1 MKEYNRRR
9 ENFRCTVPYMRS
21 TMDPFQT
28 LPAPILEMILE
39 LVDDLPSLHN
49 LHDASPAVASL
60 LHEDG
65 VAPVIVEAIISRT
78 VPWHT
83 RHLIRRIALIRWNN
97 TDNVNAPPVPSSW
110 DAFVGAYM
118 WKEDYN
124 SCCHECERERDRDPL
139 PKSIPPSI
147 TCRILSLASKV
158 RLLAHRCIHEMI
170 DRCMTLEPSRLQDPG
185 FQYRGDSG
193 GFYPPGTIVSEYQP
207 ARILPPRERFKPVDV
222 GPPSWV
228 EEQRVCRAIWRLIMF
243 FELRDA
249 VVGTKTK
256 KAWWCWPEKD
266 VHRLRTL
273 QYDDFWKPSVST
285 CIHQMHELK
294 TVAECLFSLTSTAA
308 TASTERYPSF
318 LSTSTTTT
326 PTEKSS
332 RICSRCPPTFEPKPA
347 MERKWGQ
354 SEYDL
359 NWSGSPGFHFVVH
372 LGGIP
377 QSHLRYVELRVF
389 RRFGFAIWDWR
400 RMEALGFLKAPSG
413 NREEEGESHPNAPV
427 SESDAYFRW
436 RSILTEAELE
446 EVKRRRKHYWPSYD
460 TIVPIPDLFG

>member
-1 MKEYNRRR
+1 
-9 ENFRCTVPYMRS
+9 
-21 TMDPFQT
+21 MDPFRT
-28 LPAPILEMILE
+28 LPAPVLEMILE
-39 LVDDLPSLHN
+39 LVDDLPALHN

-65 VAPVIVEAIISRT
+65 VAPVIVEAIISRSI
-78 VPWHT
+78 PWHT
-83 RHLIRRIALIRWNN
+83 RHLIRRTALIRWNADD
-97 TDNVNAPPVPSSW
+97 DNGGPPVPSSW

-118 WKEDYN
+118 WTEDDD
-124 SCCHECERERDRDPL
+124 SCRHEGDRHPL
-139 PKSIPPSI
+139 PKAIPPSI
-147 TCRILSLASKV
+147 ICRILSLASKV
-158 RLLAHRCIHEMI
+158 RRLAHRCIHEMI
-170 DRCMTLEPSRLQDPG
+170 DRCMALEPSRLLDPTCQ
-185 FQYRGDSG
+185 FRGHG
-193 GFYPPGTIVSEYQP
+193 GGSEPPG
-207 ARILPPRERFKPVDV
+207 ERFQPMDV

-249 VVGTKTK
+249 VVGTRTK
-256 KAWWCWPEKD
+256 QARWCWPEKD

-273 QYDDFWKPSVST
+273 QYDDFWKPSVSA
-285 CIHQMHELK
+285 CVHQMHELK
-294 TVAECLFSLTSTAA
+294 TVAECLFSLTSPAA
-308 TASTERYPSF
+308 TASTDRYPCF
-318 LSTSTTTT
+318 LSTTSTTTT
-326 PTEKSS
+326 TTTPAEKSS
-332 RICSRCPPTFEPKPA
+332 RVCSRCPPTFEPKPA
-347 MERKWGQ
+347 RERTWGQ
-354 SEYDL
+354 SEHDL
-359 NWSGSPGFHFVVH
+359 NWSGSPGFHFVVLN

-413 NREEEGESHPNAPV
+413 NRDEEEEGGEGESHPNAPV